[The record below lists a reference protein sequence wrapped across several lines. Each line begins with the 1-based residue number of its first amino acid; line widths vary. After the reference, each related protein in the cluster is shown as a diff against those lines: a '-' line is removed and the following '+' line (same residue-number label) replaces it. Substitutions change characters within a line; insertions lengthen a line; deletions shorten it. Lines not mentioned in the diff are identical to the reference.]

1 MLRGL
6 YPLSVKG
13 RFQRLHR
20 WTGLALQAFLFITPW
35 ITVAGHP
42 AVQFDIG
49 ARRAFILGE
58 VFTPRDTIFLVI
70 LGLFSAF
77 SLFFFTALYGRLWC
91 GYACPQTVFLEEWVR
106 PIEQLLEGD
115 RGVRMAR
122 DRKPMHF
129 DRAWRKVGKLIAFA
143 ALAAVVGMTFV
154 SWFTGARPLWTGGSS
169 TTAYGVVAAL
179 SGVMFLDFAWF
190 REQFCNYLCPY
201 ARFQGALAD
210 DGSLVVAYQVEL
222 GEPRKGTGACISC
235 EKCVAVCPQGIDIRE
250 GFQLE
255 CITCARCVDACQGV
269 MEKQGHPESLIVYKP
284 LVKRPALRPRTFAYG
299 SLLTALAVALV
310 VLVVKREP
318 LDATVARAPGSL
330 YTIDADG
337 WVRNTFFLRLS
348 NNSLDPIDVSIAS
361 NMSGAEVLVPP
372 VHLEPTES
380 GMAPVVVRLPP
391 AAVRERTLPLEFVV
405 STGETRLEI
414 ETTFKTGG

>member
-1 MLRGL
+1 
-6 YPLSVKG
+6 
-13 RFQRLHR
+13 
-20 WTGLALQAFLFITPW
+20 
-35 ITVAGHP
+35 
-42 AVQFDIG
+42 
-49 ARRAFILGE
+49 
-58 VFTPRDTIFLVI
+58 
-70 LGLFSAF
+70 
-77 SLFFFTALYGRLWC
+77 
-91 GYACPQTVFLEEWVR
+91 
-106 PIEQLLEGD
+106 
-115 RGVRMAR
+115 
-122 DRKPMHF
+122 
-129 DRAWRKVGKLIAFA
+129 
-143 ALAAVVGMTFV
+143 
-154 SWFTGARPLWTGGSS
+154 
-169 TTAYGVVAAL
+169 
-179 SGVMFLDFAWF
+179 
-190 REQFCNYLCPY
+190 
-201 ARFQGALAD
+201 LAD

>member
-1 MLRGL
+1 MLRGV

-13 RFQRLHR
+13 RFQKLHR
-20 WTGLALQAFLFITPW
+20 WTGLLLQAFLFVTPW
-35 ITVAGHP
+35 LTVAGHP

-70 LGLFSAF
+70 AGLFGAF

-106 PIEQLLEGD
+106 PVERFFEGD
-115 RGVRMAR
+115 RGQRMAR
-122 DRKPMHF
+122 DRKGWSL
-129 DRAWRKVGKLIAFA
+129 DRAARKGAKLVVFV
-143 ALAAVVGMTFV
+143 LMSAVVAMTFV
-154 SWFTGARPLWTGGSS
+154 SWFAGARTLWGGGAGLA
-169 TTAYGVVAAL
+169 TYGVVAVL
-179 SGVMFLDFAWF
+179 GGILFFDFAWF

-222 GEPRKGTGACISC
+222 GEPRKGTGACIAC

-255 CITCARCVDACQGV
+255 CTTCARCVDACQGV
-269 MEKQGHPESLIVYKP
+269 MEKQGHPESLIIYKP
-284 LVKRPALRPRTFAYG
+284 LVQRPAVRPRTVAYG
-299 SLLTALAVALV
+299 SLLTGLAVALV
-310 VLVVKREP
+310 VLLVQRDN
-318 LDATVARAPGSL
+318 LDATVARAPGTL
-330 YTIDADG
+330 YTVDADG

-348 NNSLDPIDVSIAS
+348 NNSMDPVDVSVAS
-361 NMSGAEVLVPP
+361 TMADAELLVPP
-372 VHLEPTES
+372 LHLAATES
-380 GMAPVVVRLPP
+380 GMTPVVVRLPP
-391 AAVRERTLPLEFVV
+391 AAQRARTLPLELVV
-405 STGETRLEI
+405 SAGGTTLEV